1 MKFLN
6 YQHLS
11 HMKSLN
17 IDTEQIIYPLIGFV
31 SSITFMSILDV
42 VSTIIMAFLV
52 GAAGALGGVV
62 VKKLIDKF
70 SKKKK

>member
-1 MKFLN
+1 MQSLITRFQTMKFHN
-6 YQHLS
+6 TD
-11 HMKSLN
+11 
-17 IDTEQIIYPLIGFV
+17 IDAIIYPLVGFI
-31 SSITFMSILDV
+31 SSLTFMSILDLIG
-42 VSTIIMAFLV
+42 TIIMAFLV